1 MNKGITFL
9 TNLILIVILI
19 GLTSVTNDRQSVQ
32 ENRLKE
38 IKIIKS
44 NNNFVNRSQ
53 LLDFLEFNNIQLDML
68 ISDSYSNYKL
78 EKLVESH
85 PAIKN
90 VEVFSN
96 QKGEIKIRVQQKK
109 AIARVKSSTDD
120 YFLDE
125 YGLEMLNPDNCTQQL
140 IVFTGDISNNDHK
153 EIFSLINTIN
163 LSEFW
168 SAQIT
173 QVHFEDDD
181 VILIPRV
188 GNQKIK
194 VGNLRNIYEKLDK
207 LYHFYKVIIPTKGW
221 EFYKE
226 INLKYNNQIVCT
238 KK

>member
-9 TNLILIVILI
+9 KNLMLIVMLI
-19 GLTSVTNDRQSVQ
+19 VLTSVTNDRQSVQ
-32 ENRLKE
+32 ENRLEE
-38 IKIIKS
+38 IIIIKS

-53 LLDFLEFNNIQLDML
+53 LLDFLELNNIQLDML
-68 ISDSYSNYKL
+68 ISNSYSNDKL
-78 EKLVESH
+78 EKLIESH
-85 PAIKN
+85 PGIKN

-109 AIARVKSSTDD
+109 AIARVKSSTND

-125 YGLEMLNPDNCTQQL
+125 YGFEMLKPDNCTQQL
-140 IVFTGDISNNDHK
+140 IVFTGDISNNDHT

-163 LSEFW
+163 SSEFW

-181 VILIPRV
+181 IILIPRV
-188 GNQKIK
+188 GDHKIK
-194 VGNLRNIYEKLDK
+194 VGNLRDIYEKLDK
-207 LYHFYKVIIPTKGW
+207 LYQFYKVVIPIKGW
-221 EFYKE
+221 DFYKE

>member
-9 TNLILIVILI
+9 ANLILIVILI

-53 LLDFLEFNNIQLDML
+53 LLDFLEFNNIQLDLL

-125 YGLEMLNPDNCTQQL
+125 YGLEMLKPDNCTQQL

>member
-9 TNLILIVILI
+9 ANLILIVILI

-125 YGLEMLNPDNCTQQL
+125 YGLEMLKPDNCTQQL

-207 LYHFYKVIIPTKGW
+207 LYHFYKVVIPTKGW

>member
-90 VEVFSN
+90 VDVFSN

-125 YGLEMLNPDNCTQQL
+125 YGLEMLKPDNCTQQL

-153 EIFSLINTIN
+153 EIFSLINTIK

-207 LYHFYKVIIPTKGW
+207 LYHFYKVVIPTKGW

-226 INLKYNNQIVCT
+226 INLKYDNQIVCT

>member
-1 MNKGITFL
+1 MNKGVTLL

-19 GLTSVTNDRQSVQ
+19 GLTSVTNDRQRVQ

-38 IKIIKS
+38 IIIIKS

-53 LLDFLEFNNIQLDML
+53 LLDFLELNNIKLDML
-68 ISDSYSNYKL
+68 ISDSYSKDKL

-85 PAIKN
+85 AGIKN
-90 VEVFSN
+90 VDVFSN

-109 AIARVKSSTDD
+109 AIARVKSRTDD

-125 YGLEMLNPDNCTQQL
+125 YGFEMLKPDNCTQQL
-140 IVFTGDISNNDHK
+140 IVFTGDISHNDHN

-163 LSEFW
+163 RSEFW

-194 VGNLRNIYEKLDK
+194 VGNLRDIYEKLDK
-207 LYHFYKVIIPTKGW
+207 LYHFYKVVIPTKGW
-221 EFYKE
+221 DFYKE

>member
-9 TNLILIVILI
+9 ANLILIVILI

-109 AIARVKSSTDD
+109 AIARVKSSTND

-125 YGLEMLNPDNCTQQL
+125 YGLEMLKPDNCTQQL

-207 LYHFYKVIIPTKGW
+207 LYHFYKVVIPTKGW

>member
-9 TNLILIVILI
+9 ANLILIVILI

-90 VEVFSN
+90 VDVFSN

-109 AIARVKSSTDD
+109 AIARVKSSTND

-125 YGLEMLNPDNCTQQL
+125 YGLEMLKPDNCTQQL

>member
-9 TNLILIVILI
+9 ANLILIVILI

-125 YGLEMLNPDNCTQQL
+125 YGLEMLKPDNCTQQL

>member
-125 YGLEMLNPDNCTQQL
+125 YGLEMLKPDNCTQQL

-207 LYHFYKVIIPTKGW
+207 LYHFYKVVIPTKGW

>member
-9 TNLILIVILI
+9 ANLILIVILI

-125 YGLEMLNPDNCTQQL
+125 YGLEMLKPDNCTQQL

-207 LYHFYKVIIPTKGW
+207 LYHFYKVVIPNKGW
-221 EFYKE
+221 DFYKE

>member
-9 TNLILIVILI
+9 ANLILIVILI

-109 AIARVKSSTDD
+109 AIARVKSSTND

-125 YGLEMLNPDNCTQQL
+125 YGLEMLKPDNCTQQL

>member
-53 LLDFLEFNNIQLDML
+53 LLDFLEFNNIQLDLL

-125 YGLEMLNPDNCTQQL
+125 YGLEMLKPDNCTQQL

>member
-9 TNLILIVILI
+9 ANLILIVILI

-90 VEVFSN
+90 VDVFSN

-125 YGLEMLNPDNCTQQL
+125 YGLEMLKPDNCTQQL

>member
-19 GLTSVTNDRQSVQ
+19 VLTSVTNDRQSVQ

-109 AIARVKSSTDD
+109 AIARVKSSDD

-125 YGLEMLNPDNCTQQL
+125 YGLEMLKPDNCTQQL

-153 EIFSLINTIN
+153 EIFSLINTIK

>member
-19 GLTSVTNDRQSVQ
+19 VLTSVTNDRQSVQ

-125 YGLEMLNPDNCTQQL
+125 YGLEMLKPDNCTQQL

>member
-1 MNKGITFL
+1 MNKGIIFL
-9 TNLILIVILI
+9 TNLILIVILV

-68 ISDSYSNYKL
+68 ISDSYSNDKL
-78 EKLVESH
+78 EKLVETH

-90 VEVFSN
+90 VDVFSN

-109 AIARVKSSTDD
+109 AIARVKSITDD

-125 YGLEMLNPDNCTQQL
+125 YGLKMLKPNNCTQQL

-194 VGNLRNIYEKLDK
+194 VGNLKNIYEKLDK
-207 LYHFYKVIIPTKGW
+207 LYHFYKVVIPTKGW

>member
-1 MNKGITFL
+1 MNKGVTFL

-19 GLTSVTNDRQSVQ
+19 GLTSVTNDRQRVQ

-38 IKIIKS
+38 IIIIKS

-53 LLDFLEFNNIQLDML
+53 LLDFLEINNIKLDML
-68 ISDSYSNYKL
+68 ISDSYSKDKL

-85 PAIKN
+85 AGIKN
-90 VEVFSN
+90 VDVFSN

-109 AIARVKSSTDD
+109 AIARVKSRTDD

-125 YGLEMLNPDNCTQQL
+125 YGFEMLKPDNCTQQL
-140 IVFTGDISNNDHK
+140 IVFTGDISNNDHN

-163 LSEFW
+163 RSEFW

-194 VGNLRNIYEKLDK
+194 VGNLRDIYEKLDK
-207 LYHFYKVIIPTKGW
+207 LYHFYKVVIPLKGW
-221 EFYKE
+221 DFYKE

>member
-19 GLTSVTNDRQSVQ
+19 VLTSVTNDRQSVQ

-125 YGLEMLNPDNCTQQL
+125 YGLEMLKPDNCTQQL

-153 EIFSLINTIN
+153 EIFSLINTIK

-207 LYHFYKVIIPTKGW
+207 LYHFYKVVIPNKGW
-221 EFYKE
+221 DFYKE

>member
-9 TNLILIVILI
+9 TNLILLVILI

-53 LLDFLEFNNIQLDML
+53 LLDFLEFNNIQLDLL

-125 YGLEMLNPDNCTQQL
+125 YGLEMLKPDNCTQQL

>member
-90 VEVFSN
+90 VDVFSN

-125 YGLEMLNPDNCTQQL
+125 YGLEMLKPDNCTQQL

-153 EIFSLINTIN
+153 EIFSLINTIK

-207 LYHFYKVIIPTKGW
+207 LYHFYKVVIPTKGW

>member
-9 TNLILIVILI
+9 ANLILIVILI

-53 LLDFLEFNNIQLDML
+53 LLDFLEFNNIQLDLL

-109 AIARVKSSTDD
+109 AIARVKSSTND

-125 YGLEMLNPDNCTQQL
+125 YGLEMLKPDNCTQQL

-188 GNQKIK
+188 GNHKIK

>member
-9 TNLILIVILI
+9 ANLILIVILI

-53 LLDFLEFNNIQLDML
+53 LLDFLEFNNIQLDLL

-90 VEVFSN
+90 VDVFSN

-125 YGLEMLNPDNCTQQL
+125 YGLEMLKPDNCTQQL